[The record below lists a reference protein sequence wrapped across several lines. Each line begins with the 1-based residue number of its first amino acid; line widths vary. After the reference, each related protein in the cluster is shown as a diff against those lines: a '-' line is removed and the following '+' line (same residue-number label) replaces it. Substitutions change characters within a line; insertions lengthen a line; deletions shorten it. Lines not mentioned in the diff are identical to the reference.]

1 MKKEEFDRAFDFAF
15 EDAVKKHLPS
25 PDPDPSWARV
35 EMILKKRRNIRKY
48 RFIPYAVAAMVII
61 GAFLFATPSVSKAFT
76 PFSQAIKSIQSGVS
90 SIIFGNDSEYQ
101 GKAKTAPPPDNGNSS
116 EGQVLDNG
124 LLGEKHY
131 STWEEASQNIAFSN
145 PKIGF
150 VPQKYKLEDVVL
162 FFRNGQAEA
171 TRAVLIYTN
180 TKEKK
185 NFLLTFRM
193 LEHNE
198 TVTSGTDN
206 IAGEYTEVQV
216 NGQKAYLLITK
227 DTRSS
232 LDYMI
237 GNIVV
242 SITGSLTKDEII
254 QIAEKIK

>member
-1 MKKEEFDRAFDFAF
+1 MNKEEFDRAFDSAF

-35 EMILKKRRNIRKY
+35 EMILKKRGNIRKY
-48 RFIPYAVAAMVII
+48 KWIPYAAAAAVII
-61 GAFLFATPSVSKAFT
+61 GAFLFATPSVTKAFT

-90 SIIFGNDSEYQ
+90 SIIFGNDSENQ
-101 GKAKTAPPPDNGNSS
+101 GKAKTAPPPDNGNPV
-116 EGQVLDNG
+116 EGQIIDNG
-124 LLGEKHY
+124 LQGEKHY
-131 STWEEASQNIAFSN
+131 STWEEAAQNIAFAM

-150 VPQKYKLEDVVL
+150 LLQKFKLEDVVL
-162 FFRNGQAEA
+162 FFGNGQAEA
-171 TRAVLIYTN
+171 KKAVFMYIN
-180 TKEKK
+180 TKEGK

-206 IAGEYTEVQV
+206 NAGEYKEVQI

-227 DTRSS
+227 DMRSS
-232 LDYMI
+232 LDYMM

-242 SITGSLTKDEII
+242 SIAGSLTKDEII
-254 QIAEKIK
+254 QIAEEIK